1 MNVWDASKLISSSDS
16 SSCSLLRN
24 TTHTGPIKGLDFN
37 SINSHL
43 LGSGGPS
50 GEIYVWDLN
59 SPAKPYSPGAKSS
72 KLDEITSLQWNKQ
85 VPQVLAT
92 GSNSGY
98 TVIWDL
104 KSKKEVASLQ
114 FGGSQGGGPPGM
126 SLNGNGTGG
135 RRIMGP
141 VAWHPDT
148 VSKYRDAIFE
158 V

>member
-1 MNVWDASKLISSSDS
+1 
-16 SSCSLLRN
+16 
-24 TTHTGPIKGLDFN
+24 
-37 SINSHL
+37 
-43 LGSGGPS
+43 
-50 GEIYVWDLN
+50 LN

-72 KLDEITSLQWNKQ
+72 KLDQITSLQWNKQ

-114 FGGSQGGGPPGM
+114 FGGSQGGGPPGQ
-126 SLNGNGTGG
+126 SLNGTGG
-135 RRIMGP
+135 RRVMGP

-148 VSKYRDAIFE
+148 VSCFVGSDRHEMQGRWRWTGHRDRIFLPPIGN
-158 V
+158 